1 MTLTPS
7 HVIQLQM
14 NFLKNDLLQ
23 IILAG
28 IVVYVQH
35 WFTNFLCLSPV
46 IDILSSYY
54 DTSEG
59 NTDTKKPP

>member
-7 HVIQLQM
+7 HIIQLQM

-28 IVVYVQH
+28 TVVYAQ
-35 WFTNFLCLSPV
+35 P
-46 IDILSSYY
+46 
-54 DTSEG
+54 
-59 NTDTKKPP
+59 

>member
-28 IVVYVQH
+28 IVVYAQH
-35 WFTNFLCLSPV
+35 QFTNFLCLSPV
-46 IDILSSYY
+46 IDTLSSYY

-59 NTDTKKPP
+59 NTDTKKPT

>member
-7 HVIQLQM
+7 HVIQLQT

-28 IVVYVQH
+28 IVVYAQKV
-35 WFTNFLCLSPV
+35 LCLSPV
-46 IDILSSYY
+46 IDTLSSYY
-54 DTSEG
+54 DTSG
-59 NTDTKKPP
+59 VNTDAKKPP